1 MQLVNIREIELV
13 RRGLVPLGRRRIAK
27 EGGRFKLYMPTRLN
41 ALWKELYERGYEVEV
56 YLAIAG
62 PPEGGEKPPENAG

>member
-1 MQLVNIREIELV
+1 VGHVSRLTVIEK
-13 RRGLVPLGRRRIAK
+13 GLIPLGKRKIAK
-27 EGGRFKLYMPTRLN
+27 EGAKFKLYLPKRMN
-41 ALWKELYERGYEVEV
+41 DLWEELYERGYEVEV